1 MATINVGNW
10 NDFVTALT
18 TAESGDEI
26 NITNDI
32 DVQNYVQDFNHSI
45 HVADIAELTIT
56 GNNYTIKKVE
66 INLLFIITFTTFYSF
81 FIINFFHNEKYDL

>member
-10 NDFVTALT
+10 NEFVTALT
-18 TAESGDEI
+18 QATSGDEI

-56 GNNYTIKKVE
+56 GNNHTIKN
-66 INLLFIITFTTFYSF
+66 IAN
-81 FIINFFHNEKYDL
+81 INF